1 MLEGLQELPAGSKPL
16 VAYVCLNVCLMSL
29 LVGYGLAAGSLGL
42 VVDGV
47 VRSLCWRGSHWEN

>member
-1 MLEGLQELPAGSKPL
+1 MHEALQELPAGSKPL
-16 VAYVCLNVCLMSL
+16 VVYVCLNVCLMSL

-47 VRSLCWRGSHWEN
+47 VRRLLARRAPAE